1 MAPSQLESDFNTTV
15 AAFTATRDAS
25 SFAALVRSAVTIL
38 DTPKEISWQSIFDSD
53 AFLGDFYEVRVTFN
67 RELSSDEIS
76 RASGALG
83 YAFRASLAGES
94 LSEPTVM
101 QNVEYRTVLEYDYD
115 STKSQRDDPDF
126 DAAFLLAHR
135 YIEEGTPV
143 RKTDRAGK
151 GTQGTRLVE
160 GIGGDIDIRFF
171 VR

>member
-1 MAPSQLESDFNTTV
+1 MVPPHPEADYRASVEVF
-15 AAFTATRDAS
+15 AETRDQP
-25 SFAALVRSAVTIL
+25 SFVALVRNALSLLDNPTEAPWRSAN
-38 DTPKEISWQSIFDSD
+38 DPD
-53 AFLGDFYEVRVTFN
+53 AFLGDFYEVRVTFD
-67 RELSSDEIS
+67 RELTGDEIN

-83 YAFRASLAGES
+83 YALRATLAGES
-94 LSEPTVM
+94 LSDPTVALC
-101 QNVEYRTVLEYDYD
+101 EDHRTVLEYGYD

-143 RKTDRAGK
+143 RKTDRAGQ

-160 GIGGDIDIRFF
+160 GIGGDMDIRFF

>member
-1 MAPSQLESDFNTTV
+1 MVQASPDADYN
-15 AAFTATRDAS
+15 AAVKAFAETRDLP
-25 SFAALVRSAVTIL
+25 SFVALVRGAIGLL
-38 DTPKEISWQSIFDSD
+38 DSPTEEPWRSVDDPD
-53 AFLGDFYEVRVTFN
+53 AFLSDFYEVRVTFD
-67 RELSSDEIS
+67 RELSADEIS

-83 YAFRASLAGES
+83 YALRATLAGES
-94 LSEPTVM
+94 LSDPTVALC
-101 QNVEYRTVLEYDYD
+101 EDHRTVLEYGYD
-115 STKSQRDDPDF
+115 ATKSQRDDPDF

-160 GIGGDIDIRFF
+160 GIGGDTDIRFF